1 MDDKTN
7 LKELKEIVKS
17 FCEERDWD
25 QYHGAKDLAHALIIE
40 VAELLEHFRWKSE
53 EEVKKLLENAEKRE
67 HIGDELADIF
77 YFLLRFS
84 QMYDFDLAEI
94 LNRKMKKNRK
104 KYPVKRARGSNKKY
118 TEYEK

>member
-1 MDDKTN
+1 MDSKTN
-7 LKELKEIVKS
+7 IQELKDLVRE

-25 QYHGAKDLAHALIIE
+25 QYHNAKDLTHALIIE

-53 EEVKKLLENAEKRE
+53 NEIKELFDSTEKRE

-84 QMYDFDLAEI
+84 QKYNFDLSEI
-94 LNRKMKKNRK
+94 LNKKMEKNQKR
-104 KYPVKRARGSNKKY
+104 YPSDKFRGSNKKY
-118 TEYEK
+118 NEL